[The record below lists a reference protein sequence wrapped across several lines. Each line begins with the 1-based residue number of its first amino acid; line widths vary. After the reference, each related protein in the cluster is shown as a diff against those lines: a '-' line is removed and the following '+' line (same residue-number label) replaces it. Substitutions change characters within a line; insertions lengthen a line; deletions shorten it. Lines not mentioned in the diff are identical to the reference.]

1 MLSLHLLLIAGL
13 AIASYLPPKPKGHTI
28 LQSKL
33 DPNVSISYKEV
44 YYENAIAVVS
54 T

>member
-1 MLSLHLLLIAGL
+1 MLFLQLLLIAGL
-13 AIASYLPPKPKGHTI
+13 AIADYLPSKPKGLTI

-44 YYENAIAVVS
+44 YYGNAIAMVS